1 MQGVR
6 VDKEGSSTMGPTDT
20 IDRLGQLL
28 GAGDAHGALELY
40 EMDATFVVAPGAP
53 ARGRRA
59 IGAALEGFAAMRPDL
74 KNDVQQVV
82 YAGDLALVTNSW
94 TLDGTDAEGERVH
107 LAGRSSDVLRR
118 TPDGEWKIAI
128 DDPWSGTS

>member
-1 MQGVR
+1 M
-6 VDKEGSSTMGPTDT
+6 EPTHT

-28 GAGDAHGALELY
+28 GAGDARGALELY

-53 ARGRRA
+53 ASGRQA
-59 IGAALEGFAAMRPDL
+59 IGAALEGFAAMQPEL

-94 TLDGTDAEGERVH
+94 TLDGTSPDGEHVH
-107 LAGRSSDVLRR
+107 LSGRSADVLRR

-128 DDPWSGTS
+128 DDPWSGAS